1 MNVRLFSNLRF
12 APLFLGT
19 LFLVQG
25 CINSDHSAPPT
36 AKEQIGDAVADAV
49 SDTEAKQVELALR
62 AVDDMAKIQSL
73 KALSPHLIEMSTS
86 DGVAYVTRDYK
97 HVIVG
102 NVLSVANGRNL
113 TEDRIVEMQKVS
125 WEHLPTRLAL
135 KRGNGSRKILVVEDP
150 SCGYCR
156 QLHETLATVPDVTV
170 YSLVV
175 AILGPQSQQQAAR
188 ILCSEDPAKAWSE
201 WMGKGVR
208 PAADLCE
215 RGVERLGGAMA
226 AAERLGVKSTP
237 VMIFEDGTRRVGASS
252 SQDIEKALQQA
263 AAKRVSK
270 T

>member
-1 MNVRLFSNLRF
+1 MNVRFFSKLRH
-12 APLFLGT
+12 APLLLGT
-19 LFLVQG
+19 LLLATG
-25 CINSDHSAPPT
+25 CLNADG
-36 AKEQIGDAVADAV
+36 GDRPAAVDTQKAEAIEAV
-49 SDTEAKQVELALR
+49 SETEAKQVEVALR
-62 AVDDMAKIQSL
+62 AVDDSAQIQSL
-73 KALSPHLIEMSTS
+73 KALSAHLIELSTS

-97 HVIVG
+97 HMIVG

-113 TEDRIVEMQKVS
+113 TEDRIVERQRVS
-125 WEHLPTRLAL
+125 WELLPTDLAL
-135 KRGNGSRKILVVEDP
+135 KRGNGSRKIFLVEDP

-156 QLHETLATVPDVTV
+156 QLHETLAAVPDVTV

-188 ILCSEDPAKAWSE
+188 ILCSEDPAKSWAD

-208 PAADLCE
+208 PAADLCD

-226 AAERLGVKSTP
+226 AAQRLGVKSTP

-252 SQDIEKALQQA
+252 AEDIEKALQQA
-263 AAKRVSK
+263 AAQKASK